1 MQEMVEFSIRTTTEL
16 RDFYKE
22 RAESEQRSMNA
33 QIVRILE
40 QHKQRATAKKAK
52 A

>member
-1 MQEMVEFSIRTTTEL
+1 METVVSVRMPAEL

-22 RAESEQRSMNA
+22 RATAEDRSMNA

-40 QHKQRATAKKAK
+40 QHKQRATAKKASK
-52 A
+52 